1 MDCNVFQE
9 LLSSYLDETLEEDR
23 RQSFQRHLREC
34 ASCRER
40 ALSED
45 PSLLFAGAPE
55 PVISQAD
62 VEACAAA
69 VTARIRQQRL
79 AHRLQRR
86 RRPWLA
92 AAAAVVIM
100 IAGGLIWKVTVGGIG
115 SSATPGIEAFVE
127 RDNQTVPPTVEVE
140 MAGEDVRVY
149 QFAADDGDN
158 TAVYFVVN
166 PAMEL

>member
-9 LLSSYLDETLEEDR
+9 LLSSYLDESLEEDR
-23 RQSFQRHLREC
+23 RQSFQRHLCDC
-34 ASCRER
+34 ASCRES

-55 PVISQAD
+55 SVISQTD
-62 VEACAAA
+62 VEACAVA

-115 SSATPGIEAFVE
+115 NSATPGIEAFVE
-127 RDNQTVPPTVEVE
+127 RDSQTVPPTVEVE

-149 QFAADDGDN
+149 QFAADDDDN
-158 TAVYFVVN
+158 TAVYFIVN

>member
-1 MDCNVFQE
+1 MDCNVFRE
-9 LLSSYLDETLEEDR
+9 LLSSYLDESLEEDR
-23 RQSFQRHLREC
+23 RRSFQRHLREC
-34 ASCRER
+34 ASCRES

-45 PSLLFAGAPE
+45 PSLLFAWAPE
-55 PVISQAD
+55 PVISQQD

-69 VTARIRQQRL
+69 VKARIRQQRL

-100 IAGGLIWKVTVGGIG
+100 ITGGFIWKVTIGGVGD
-115 SSATPGIEAFVE
+115 SPAPGIEAFAE
-127 RDNQTVPPTVEVE
+127 GNAETVPPTVEVE

-149 QFAADDGDN
+149 QFAADDDDD
-158 TAVYFVVN
+158 TAIYFIVN

>member
-1 MDCNVFQE
+1 MDCNAFRE
-9 LLSSYLDETLEEDR
+9 LLNSYLDETLEEDR

-34 ASCRER
+34 ASCRES
-40 ALSED
+40 ALLED
-45 PSLLFAGAPE
+45 PSLLFASAPE

-62 VEACAAA
+62 VDACAVA

-79 AHRLQRR
+79 AHRLHRR

-92 AAAAVVIM
+92 AAAAIAIM
-100 IAGGLIWKVTVGGIG
+100 IAGGLIWKVMLGDVGG
-115 SSATPGIEAFVE
+115 SAAPGIEAFAE
-127 RDNQTVPPTVEVE
+127 GDAQTVPPTVEVE

-149 QFAADDGDN
+149 QFAADDDDD
-158 TAVYFVVN
+158 TAVYFIVN

>member
-9 LLSSYLDETLEEDR
+9 LLSSYLDESLEEDR
-23 RQSFQRHLREC
+23 RQSFQRHLCDC
-34 ASCRER
+34 ASCRES

-55 PVISQAD
+55 SVISQAD
-62 VEACAAA
+62 VEACAVA

-79 AHRLQRR
+79 AHRLRRR

-115 SSATPGIEAFVE
+115 NSAAPGIEAFVE
-127 RDNQTVPPTVEVE
+127 RDTQTVPPTVEVE

-158 TAVYFVVN
+158 TAVYFIVN

>member
-1 MDCNVFQE
+1 MFQE
-9 LLSSYLDETLEEDR
+9 LLSSYLDESLEEDR
-23 RQSFQRHLREC
+23 RQSFQRHLRDC
-34 ASCRER
+34 ASCRES

-55 PVISQAD
+55 SVISQAD
-62 VEACAAA
+62 VEACAVA

-115 SSATPGIEAFVE
+115 NSATPGIEAFVE
-127 RDNQTVPPTVEVE
+127 RDTQTVPPTVEVE

-158 TAVYFVVN
+158 TAVYFIVN

>member
-9 LLSSYLDETLEEDR
+9 LLSSYLDESLEEDR
-23 RQSFQRHLREC
+23 RQSFQRHLRDC
-34 ASCRER
+34 ASCRES

-55 PVISQAD
+55 SVISQAD
-62 VEACAAA
+62 VEACAVA

-115 SSATPGIEAFVE
+115 NSATPGIEAFVE
-127 RDNQTVPPTVEVE
+127 RDTQTVPPTVEVE

-158 TAVYFVVN
+158 TAVYFIVN